1 MILNT
6 VYPQSST
13 GFVSKKGGICFRIDD
28 NKPISKYLEYAALF
42 NNYNQK
48 FSFAINL
55 GNNITITPDYIDGL
69 RQIQANGHEMMDHT
83 PWHRTNY
90 FTTILPT
97 DYYRGH
103 PGVQRISG
111 NKVELKYA
119 DVNIGDAKRTGYVN
133 INGDIVTSTSGIF
146 SSFSQSDCYLY
157 FPSLDQLVFIDESF
171 GWIDQDTIKITD
183 FWRNDIDLGSH
194 QNVQFYNFDFYGVHL
209 TVDALKALAEESTRL
224 VNYYG
229 LERPYTWI
237 QPGGYFPHVNRNE
250 VKQACGELGFKSA
263 DVKTYGH
270 YSIKTF
276 NEYNPDDDK
285 QFGMF
290 WEDFRDDA
298 WTLEQCKELIADRIA
313 KHYVAFGHSH
323 FNELLGGWEVYLDRT
338 EKLIRWCIANNIPI
352 RTYSEWADI
361 LYNQIPDPDE
371 NIFPLLN
378 IDLDVNDVPDGFNPS
393 EKAVLEK
400 DDGVPTVND
409 YCYSINTAGEIF
421 SIRNL
426 GGIEKGENEFE
437 IWTKGVPGDFIE
449 VTFRVGS
456 QNLVYKF
463 PAENAVWTKY
473 NLAQSVNGN
482 TSLSIPND
490 ISLID
495 VTINCSNYSAGEVK
509 ISGMKLAKSLGFSDY
524 LSVSPTNQLVS
535 YNSGSTTFTVT
546 SNTEWSVSDDAGWLN
561 VSPGSSSGNGTITA
575 TYTDNPVTSQR
586 SGTITVTGGGIIRTV
601 TVTQSAQPFALEVTP
616 VERNVSHTSGSTTFS
631 VTSNTNWNVSDDAEW
646 LSVSPAS
653 GSGSGTVT
661 VSYTVNPNTAQ
672 RSGTV
677 NVAGGGITDTV
688 IVIQEAQPFML
699 TASPSNISV
708 GYGLG
713 NATFT
718 ITSNT
723 SWTVNDDVGWIS
735 TFPSSGS
742 GNESVILIYE
752 YNPNTSQRI
761 GTITVSGGG
770 ITDTV
775 LVRQDAKKFLTIFPL
790 DTTLSSRSGVFNLII
805 NSNTIW
811 EIKEELDW
819 INLNKYTGSNTDTI
833 NVNYDLN
840 EDITDRDGL
849 ISIYG
854 EKDTCEFIVRQIAH
868 SYLFI
873 SLDTQTVSADT
884 GSITV
889 GVESNIRWCVLDSV
903 DWIMV
908 APDTGEG
915 VASVTVRYIANID
928 SLSRKGVLFFI
939 GDTLTDKFILI
950 QGGLEVYSI
959 VALPDPDEG
968 GTVTGSGKYLY
979 GTNVKVI
986 AFPSEGWMFKSWK
999 EDSLEISNDSVYSF
1013 IAVAQRT
1020 LSAEFEK
1027 ILTVTKNE
1035 KELPE
1040 NFELYQN
1047 YPNPFNPTTTIKYSI
1062 PELSFVTLKIYD
1074 ILGNEVATLINEE
1087 QSVGYYFVSVYASS
1101 MSSGIYFYQLKAG
1114 SYTQTKR
1121 MIILK

>member
-1 MILNT
+1 MAQN
-6 VYPQSST
+6 SSKLT
-13 GFVSKKGGICFRIDD
+13 IQYSI
-28 NKPISKYLEYAALF
+28 
-42 NNYNQK
+42 NNE
-48 FSFAINL
+48 I
-55 GNNITITPDYIDGL
+55 II
-69 RQIQANGHEMMDHT
+69 
-83 PWHRTNY
+83 
-90 FTTILPT
+90 
-97 DYYRGH
+97 
-103 PGVQRISG
+103 
-111 NKVELKYA
+111 
-119 DVNIGDAKRTGYVN
+119 
-133 INGDIVTSTSGIF
+133 
-146 SSFSQSDCYLY
+146 
-157 FPSLDQLVFIDESF
+157 SLDQKLHNTYGFAYPMTYSI
-171 GWIDQDTIKITD
+171 TIPTNSSQLRTYKRYSENENWSQIPEKTSNDFFNGVEAVRYDYANNVAYTSVAFSSNSDSIYLKIINEIGNNVPIEYSEVCKYYDNRDAVVVTTADDWCKHKITLFNKTINIFRSRNLWVSGAIVTD
-183 FWRNDIDLGSH
+183 SLSEMDASAWQEIQKQLDSGYVEVLSHSRTHPHTPYDDYNSEIIGSKNDIIENLDLPELFRKDEKEYIYAYVNPYGSSNDSVDYVAGRANYLVTRGVLSNFYDFTDWNENKNIYEKPNLAYEVGPNNGGKTDITYLNQTFDWVV
-194 QNVQFYNFDFYGVHL
+194 QNHKIYHFFIHPRDIYVANLWSLIVNHSDYISKKKNIWYTAYGHLYLYHFLQEIAIHSGNGTYL
-209 TVDALKALAEESTRL
+209 TVSTK
-224 VNYYG
+224 N
-229 LERPYTWI
+229 
-237 QPGGYFPHVNRNE
+237 
-250 VKQACGELGFKSA
+250 
-263 DVKTYGH
+263 
-270 YSIKTF
+270 
-276 NEYNPDDDK
+276 
-285 QFGMF
+285 
-290 WEDFRDDA
+290 
-298 WTLEQCKELIADRIA
+298 
-313 KHYVAFGHSH
+313 
-323 FNELLGGWEVYLDRT
+323 
-338 EKLIRWCIANNIPI
+338 
-352 RTYSEWADI
+352 
-361 LYNQIPDPDE
+361 
-371 NIFPLLN
+371 
-378 IDLDVNDVPDGFNPS
+378 
-393 EKAVLEK
+393 
-400 DDGVPTVND
+400 
-409 YCYSINTAGEIF
+409 
-421 SIRNL
+421 
-426 GGIEKGENEFE
+426 
-437 IWTKGVPGDFIE
+437 
-449 VTFRVGS
+449 
-456 QNLVYKF
+456 
-463 PAENAVWTKY
+463 
-473 NLAQSVNGN
+473 
-482 TSLSIPND
+482 
-490 ISLID
+490 
-495 VTINCSNYSAGEVK
+495 
-509 ISGMKLAKSLGFSDY
+509 
-524 LSVSPTNQLVS
+524 LSVDYAL
-535 YNSGSTTFTVT
+535 GSTTFT
-546 SNTEWSVSDDAGWLN
+546 
-561 VSPGSSSGNGTITA
+561 I
-575 TYTDNPVTSQR
+575 
-586 SGTITVTGGGIIRTV
+586 
-601 TVTQSAQPFALEVTP
+601 
-616 VERNVSHTSGSTTFS
+616 
-631 VTSNTNWNVSDDAEW
+631 TSNTNWNVSDDAEW

-677 NVAGGGITDTV
+677 NVAGGGITDTI

>member
-1 MILNT
+1 MAQN
-6 VYPQSST
+6 SSKLT
-13 GFVSKKGGICFRIDD
+13 IQYSI
-28 NKPISKYLEYAALF
+28 
-42 NNYNQK
+42 NNE
-48 FSFAINL
+48 I
-55 GNNITITPDYIDGL
+55 II
-69 RQIQANGHEMMDHT
+69 
-83 PWHRTNY
+83 
-90 FTTILPT
+90 
-97 DYYRGH
+97 
-103 PGVQRISG
+103 
-111 NKVELKYA
+111 
-119 DVNIGDAKRTGYVN
+119 
-133 INGDIVTSTSGIF
+133 
-146 SSFSQSDCYLY
+146 
-157 FPSLDQLVFIDESF
+157 SLDQKLH
-171 GWIDQDTIKITD
+171 
-183 FWRNDIDLGSH
+183 N
-194 QNVQFYNFDFYGVHL
+194 
-209 TVDALKALAEESTRL
+209 
-224 VNYYG
+224 
-229 LERPYTWI
+229 
-237 QPGGYFPHVNRNE
+237 
-250 VKQACGELGFKSA
+250 
-263 DVKTYGH
+263 TYGFAYPMT
-270 YSIKTF
+270 YSITIPTNSSQLRTYKRYSENENWSQIPEKTSNDFF
-276 NEYNPDDDK
+276 NGVEAVRYD
-285 QFGMF
+285 
-290 WEDFRDDA
+290 
-298 WTLEQCKELIADRIA
+298 
-313 KHYVAFGHSH
+313 H
-323 FNELLGGWEVYLDRT
+323 
-338 EKLIRWCIANNIPI
+338 ANNV
-352 RTYSEWADI
+352 A
-361 LYNQIPDPDE
+361 
-371 NIFPLLN
+371 
-378 IDLDVNDVPDGFNPS
+378 
-393 EKAVLEK
+393 
-400 DDGVPTVND
+400 
-409 YCYSINTAGEIF
+409 
-421 SIRNL
+421 
-426 GGIEKGENEFE
+426 
-437 IWTKGVPGDFIE
+437 
-449 VTFRVGS
+449 
-456 QNLVYKF
+456 
-463 PAENAVWTKY
+463 
-473 NLAQSVNGN
+473 
-482 TSLSIPND
+482 
-490 ISLID
+490 
-495 VTINCSNYSAGEVK
+495 
-509 ISGMKLAKSLGFSDY
+509 Y
-524 LSVSPTNQLVS
+524 LSVAFSSNSDSIYLKIINEIGNNVPIEYSEVCKYYDNRYAVVVTTADDWCKHKITLFNKTINIFRSRNLWVSGAIVTDSLSEMDASAWQEIQKQLDSGYVEVLS
-535 YNSGSTTFTVT
+535 HSRTHPHTPYDDYNSEIIGSKNDIIENLDLPELFRKDEKEYIYAYVNPYGSSNDSVDYVAGRANYLVTRGVLSNFYDFTDWNENKNIYEKPNLAYEVGPNNGGKTDITYLNQTFDWVVQNHKIYHFFIHPRDIYVANLWSLIVNHSDYISKKKNIWYTAYGHLYLYHFLQEIAIHSGNGTYLTVSTKNLSVDYALGSTTFTVT
-546 SNTEWSVSDDAGWLN
+546 SN
-561 VSPGSSSGNGTITA
+561 I
-575 TYTDNPVTSQR
+575 
-586 SGTITVTGGGIIRTV
+586 
-601 TVTQSAQPFALEVTP
+601 
-616 VERNVSHTSGSTTFS
+616 
-631 VTSNTNWNVSDDAEW
+631 
-646 LSVSPAS
+646 
-653 GSGSGTVT
+653 
-661 VSYTVNPNTAQ
+661 
-672 RSGTV
+672 
-677 NVAGGGITDTV
+677 
-688 IVIQEAQPFML
+688 
-699 TASPSNISV
+699 
-708 GYGLG
+708 
-713 NATFT
+713 
-718 ITSNT
+718 

-790 DTTLSSRSGVFNLII
+790 DTTLSSSSGVFNLII